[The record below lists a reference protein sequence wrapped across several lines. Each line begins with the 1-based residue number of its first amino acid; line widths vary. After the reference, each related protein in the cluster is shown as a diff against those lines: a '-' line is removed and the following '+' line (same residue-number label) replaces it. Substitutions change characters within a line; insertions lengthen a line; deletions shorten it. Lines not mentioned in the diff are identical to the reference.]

1 MIEPLNL
8 FHPGSG
14 QSACPHGHRWLEARG
29 AGLPIAN
36 CQLPRR
42 KSCSPVLP
50 PSSIRLSMNAMLPV
64 SDCHDSLRSR
74 CDALR
79 VLITDQE
86 VEAAEIL
93 AMVMSHEGHTVA
105 VARDAG
111 EALQLTDLLRPDVSI
126 LDIGMPGL
134 DGRRVAQRIRQTPWG
149 ASNLIVALTGFGEEV
164 DGLCT
169 RGSDFDEHFTKPV
182 APSRLLCRIAAWR
195 HIRCHSFHR

>member
-1 MIEPLNL
+1 MPAWT
-8 FHPGSG
+8 P
-14 QSACPHGHRWLEARG
+14 QARA

-36 CQLPRR
+36 CRRSPR
-42 KSCSPVLP
+42 SCRHFFN
-50 PSSIRLSMNAMLPV
+50 RLSMNAMPPI
-64 SDCHDSLRSR
+64 SEGHDSPRSR
-74 CDALR
+74 CNALR
-79 VLITDQE
+79 VLITGQE
-86 VEAAEIL
+86 VEPAEIL

-134 DGRRVAQRIRQTPWG
+134 DGRRVAQRIRQAPWG

-169 RGSDFDEHFTKPV
+169 RGSDFDYQFTKPV
-182 APSRLLCRIAAWR
+182 APSQLLCRIAAWR
-195 HIRCHSFHR
+195 HIRCHSIQK